1 MLRFLLSGK
10 EDAMSRTEELQKL
23 REEHVPKGP
32 FNVTPYFASEAR
44 GAVIVDVEGREFI
57 DFGGGIGV
65 MNVGHCA
72 PRVVEAIK
80 DQAERFTHTCFHVMM
95 YESYVELARRMN
107 GLAPGRFAK
116 KTMFV
121 NSGAEA
127 VENAV
132 KIARYATKRSG
143 IIAFEDA
150 FHGRTLLA
158 MTLTS
163 KVKPYKYGF
172 GPYAPDVYRIPYA
185 YCYRC
190 AFGLEYPSCELRCAD
205 YIKEIFHTHVTAE
218 NVAAV
223 LAEPI
228 LGEGGFVVPPAGW
241 HKKVKQICEDN
252 GILYIDDEV
261 QTGFG
266 RTAKMFAIEH
276 FGVEPDIMT
285 TAKSLAGGLPLAGVT
300 GRAEVMEAPHVGG
313 LGGTYGGNPVACRAA
328 LAVLETF
335 EKEKLLER
343 AGVIGTRV
351 MERFKE
357 MQKEYEIIGDV
368 RGVGAMVA
376 MELVKDR
383 ATREPAKD
391 ETSALVKRCYEKGLV
406 TISAGTYGN
415 IMRILMPLVITD
427 EQLEKGLNILE
438 ESLGEI

>member
-1 MLRFLLSGK
+1 
-10 EDAMSRTEELQKL
+10 
-23 REEHVPKGP
+23 
-32 FNVTPYFASEAR
+32 
-44 GAVIVDVEGREFI
+44 
-57 DFGGGIGV
+57 
-65 MNVGHCA
+65 
-72 PRVVEAIK
+72 
-80 DQAERFTHTCFHVMM
+80 MM

-107 GLAPGRFAK
+107 ELTPGGFAK

-132 KIARYATKRSG
+132 KIARYATKRPG
-143 IIAFEDA
+143 VIAFEDA

-205 YIKEIFHTHVTAE
+205 YMKEIFHTHITAE

-223 LAEPI
+223 LAEPV

-241 HKKVKQICEDN
+241 HKKVKQICEEN

-261 QTGFG
+261 QAGFG

-276 FGVEPDIMT
+276 FDVEPDITT

-300 GRAEVMEAPHVGG
+300 GRAELMEAPHVGG
-313 LGGTYGGNPVACRAA
+313 LGGTFGGNPLACRAA

-343 AGVIGTRV
+343 AEAIGARV
-351 MERFKE
+351 MDRFTK
-357 MQKEYEIIGDV
+357 MQAEYEIIGDV

-383 ATREPAKD
+383 ATKEPAKY
-391 ETSALVKRCYEKGLV
+391 ETSALVKKCYEKGLV

-427 EQLEKGLNILE
+427 DQLERGLGILE
-438 ESLGEI
+438 ESLGEIR

>member
-1 MLRFLLSGK
+1 MSKTEDLLR
-10 EDAMSRTEELQKL
+10 M
-23 REEHVPKGP
+23 REENVPRGP
-32 FNVTPYFASEAR
+32 FNVTPYFATGAR
-44 GAVIVDVEGREFI
+44 GAIITDVEGREFI
-57 DFGGGIGV
+57 DFAGGIGV
-65 MNVGHCA
+65 MNIGHCA
-72 PRVVEAIK
+72 RPVVEAIK
-80 DQAERFTHTCFHVMM
+80 DQADRFTHTCFHVVM
-95 YESYVELARRMN
+95 YESYVELARKMN
-107 GLAPGRFAK
+107 EITPGRFPK

-132 KIARYATKRSG
+132 KIARYATGRPAS
-143 IIAFEDA
+143 IAFEDA

-163 KVKPYKYGF
+163 KVKPYKFGF
-172 GPYAPDVYRIPYA
+172 GPYAPEVYRIPYA

-205 YIKEIFHTHVTAE
+205 YLREVFHTHVSAE

-223 LAEPI
+223 LAEPV

-241 HKKVKQICEDN
+241 HRKIKQICEEN

-261 QTGFG
+261 QAGFG

-276 FGVEPDIMT
+276 FGVEPDMIT

-300 GRAEVMEAPHVGG
+300 GKAEIMDAPHVGG
-313 LGGTYGGNPVACRAA
+313 LGATYGGNPLGCRAA
-328 LAVLETF
+328 LAVIDTF
-335 EKEKLLER
+335 EGEDLLGR
-343 AGVIGTRV
+343 AEAIGKTV
-351 MERFKE
+351 MDRFKK
-357 MQKEYEIIGDV
+357 MQEEYEIIGAV

-383 ATREPAKD
+383 ATKEPAKD
-391 ETSALVKRCYEKGLV
+391 ETGHLVKKCYEKGLI

-415 IMRILMPLVITD
+415 IIRTLMPLVITD
-427 EQLEKGLNILE
+427 PELDKGLAILD
-438 ESLGEI
+438 ESLGEIH

>member
-1 MLRFLLSGK
+1 MSKTQDLLK
-10 EDAMSRTEELQKL
+10 A
-23 REEHVPKGP
+23 REENVPRGP
-32 FNVTPYFASEAR
+32 FHVTPFFAAEAK
-44 GAVIVDVEGREFI
+44 GAVIKDVEGREFI
-57 DFGGGIGV
+57 DFAGGIGV

-72 PRVVEAIK
+72 EGVVEAIK
-80 DQAERFTHTCFHVMM
+80 DQAERFTHTCFHVVM
-95 YESYVELARRMN
+95 YEPYVELAQKMN
-107 GLAPGRFAK
+107 QITPGGFPK

-132 KIARYATKRSG
+132 KVARYATGRSAL
-143 IIAFEDA
+143 IAFEDA

-172 GPYAPDVYRIPYA
+172 GPYAPEVYRIPYG

-190 AFGLEYPSCELRCAD
+190 AFGLEYPSCEIHCAD
-205 YIKEIFHTHVTAE
+205 YLREVFHTHISAE

-223 LAEPI
+223 MAEPV
-228 LGEGGFVVPPAGW
+228 LGEGGFVVPPNGW
-241 HKKVKQICEDN
+241 HRKIKHICEDN

-276 FGVEPDIMT
+276 FGVEPDIVT

-300 GRAEVMEAPHVGG
+300 GKAEIMDAPHVGG
-313 LGGTYGGNPVACRAA
+313 LGGTYGGNPLACRAA
-328 LAVLETF
+328 LAVIETF
-335 EKEKLLER
+335 EKENLLDR
-343 AGVIGTRV
+343 AETIGQKV
-351 MERFKE
+351 MDRFKKME
-357 MQKEYEIIGDV
+357 EEHEIIGDV
-368 RGVGAMVA
+368 RGIGAMVA

-383 ATREPAKD
+383 ATKEPAKD
-391 ETSALVKRCYEKGLV
+391 ETGQLVKKCYERGLI

-415 IMRILMPLVITD
+415 VMRILMPLVITD
-427 EQLEKGLNILE
+427 AQLEKGLAILE
-438 ESLGEI
+438 ESLGEIV